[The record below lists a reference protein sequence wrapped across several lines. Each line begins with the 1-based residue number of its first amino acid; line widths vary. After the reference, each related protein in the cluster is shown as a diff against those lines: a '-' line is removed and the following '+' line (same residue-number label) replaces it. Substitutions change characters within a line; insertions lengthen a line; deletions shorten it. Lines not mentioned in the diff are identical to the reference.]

1 MILIDEIKRLA
12 ELFYAEMVIFRRHIH
27 EYPDL
32 SGEEKETSEY
42 ICKQL
47 DKMGI
52 PYRKNVAG
60 YGVVALLQGN
70 RAGEGSCIALRA
82 DMDALPVQ
90 ELNECDY
97 RSINNGVMHACGHD
111 FHCAALLGALMILKQ
126 LQDHFSGT
134 VKAIFQ
140 PSEER
145 CEGGASFMIEEG
157 VLENPEVDKIF
168 GLHAEAS
175 LEVGNVGFCA
185 GNYMASNDELFMT
198 VHGKGGHAAL
208 LSEICNPVFIAAE
221 IILELQKVVTQC
233 FQDVA
238 PETVEALHI
247 LNFGKFIANGA
258 TNVIPDSVEIEGTL
272 RTFNETK
279 RKEIHK
285 VLTTVSQDIAKKM
298 GGVCQLQINHGYP
311 VLKNDIVVTQFAQ
324 NIAEQL
330 FGKEHVK
337 QLPPKTTSEDFSFYL
352 QKIPGTF
359 FRVGIANPEKGIT
372 HQTHHNRFDIDESA
386 LKVAAAQL
394 SGIVVCVN

>member
-1 MILIDEIKRLA
+1 MSLDDEIKRFV
-12 ELFYAEMVIFRRHIH
+12 ELFYAEMVIFRRQFH
-27 EYPDL
+27 EHPEL

-47 DKMGI
+47 DKLGI

-70 RAGEGSCIALRA
+70 RVGEGSCIALRA

-90 ELNECDY
+90 ERNECEY
-97 RSINNGVMHACGHD
+97 RSKNNGVMHACGHD

-145 CEGGASFMIEEG
+145 CEGGAPFMIAEG
-157 VLENPEVDKIF
+157 VLENPKVDKIF
-168 GLHAEAS
+168 GLHAEAA
-175 LEVGNVGFCA
+175 LEVGNVGFCT
-185 GNYMASNDELFMT
+185 GNYMASSDELFMT

-208 LSEICNPVFIAAE
+208 LREICNPVYIAAN
-221 IILELQKVVTQC
+221 IILELQKAVKLC
-233 FQDVA
+233 FQDVD
-238 PETVEALHI
+238 PEAIEALYI

-258 TNVIPDSVEIEGTL
+258 TNVIPDTVEIEGTL
-272 RTFNETK
+272 RTFNEMK

-298 GGVCQLQINHGYP
+298 GGTCQLHINHGYP
-311 VLKNDIVVTQFAQ
+311 VLKNDVAATQFAQ

-337 QLPPKTTSEDFSFYL
+337 QLPPKTTSEDFSFFL

-386 LKVAAAQL
+386 LKTAAALL
-394 SGIVVCVN
+394 SGIVVYG

>member
-1 MILIDEIKRLA
+1 MILIDEIKKLA
-12 ELFYAEMVIFRRHIH
+12 ELFYDEMVIFRRHLH
-27 EYPDL
+27 MYPEL
-32 SGEEKETSEY
+32 SGKEKETSAY
-42 ICKQL
+42 ICTQL

-60 YGVVALLQGN
+60 YGIVALLQGN
-70 RAGEGSCIALRA
+70 GVGEGRCIALRA

-90 ELNECDY
+90 ELSECDC
-97 RSINNGVMHACGHD
+97 RSKNNGVMHACGHD

-145 CEGGASFMIEEG
+145 CEGGAPFMIEEG
-157 VLENPEVDKIF
+157 VLENPKVDKIF

-208 LSEICNPVFIAAE
+208 LNEICNPVFIAAE
-221 IILELQKVVTQC
+221 IILELQKAVKQC
-233 FQDVA
+233 FHDVA
-238 PETVEALHI
+238 PETIEALHI

-258 TNVIPDSVEIEGTL
+258 TNVIPDTVEVEGTL
-272 RTFNETK
+272 RTFNEMK

-285 VLTTVSQDIAKKM
+285 VLTTVSQNIAKNR
-298 GGVCQLQINHGYP
+298 GGVCQLHINHGYP
-311 VLKNDIVVTQFAQ
+311 VLKNDATVTQFAQ

-330 FGKEHVK
+330 FGREHVK

-386 LKVAAAQL
+386 LKTAAALL
-394 SGIVVCVN
+394 SGIVVNG

>member
-1 MILIDEIKRLA
+1 MILIDEIKRFA
-12 ELFYAEMVIFRRHIH
+12 EFFYDEMVIFRRQIH
-27 EYPDL
+27 AHPEL

-47 DKMGI
+47 DKLGI

-70 RAGEGSCIALRA
+70 RAGQGSCIALRA

-90 ELNECDY
+90 ELNECAY
-97 RSINNGVMHACGHD
+97 RSKNNGVMHACGHD

-126 LQDHFSGT
+126 LQDSFSGT

-145 CEGGASFMIEEG
+145 CEGGASFMIAEG
-157 VLENPEVDKIF
+157 VLENPKPDKIF
-168 GLHAEAS
+168 GLHAEAA
-175 LEVGNVGFCA
+175 LEVGNVGFCV

-208 LSEICNPVFIAAE
+208 LNEICNPVFIAAN
-221 IILELQKVVTQC
+221 IILELQKAVTQC
-233 FQDVA
+233 FKDVA
-238 PETVEALHI
+238 PEAIEAVHI

-258 TNVIPDSVEIEGTL
+258 TNVIPDTVEIEGTL

-285 VLTTVSQDIAKKM
+285 ILTTVSQEVAKNM
-298 GGVCQLQINHGYP
+298 GGTCQLHINHGYP
-311 VLKNDIVVTQFAQ
+311 VLKNDVAATRFAQ

-359 FRVGIANPEKGIT
+359 FRVGIANPEKWIT
-372 HQTHHNRFDIDESA
+372 HQTHHNCFDIDESA
-386 LKVAAAQL
+386 LKTAAAL
-394 SGIVVCVN
+394 LASLGAAV